1 MTSEF
6 EKNMRWFDEF
16 FLWTLAGLHDLTTD
30 GDEIENIW
38 IKSKIL
44 LNVI

>member
-16 FLWTLAGLHDLTTD
+16 FLWTLEGLHDFQD
-30 GDEIENIW
+30 QIENIW
-38 IKSKIL
+38 IKSKIECYSK
-44 LNVI
+44 IKT